1 MNGFRMDAS
10 DVEICSA
17 SHTLT
22 AETTKIKKILTEPR
36 KIDAPAKSIPEI
48 PFEK

>member
-1 MNGFRMDAS
+1 MHGFRI
-10 DVEICSA
+10 EFCSA

-36 KIDAPAKSIPEI
+36 KIDAPAKPVPET